1 MIIIHANLNV
11 LPEKREAFL
20 KLTEE
25 LVKASQAEEG
35 NQRYTLMQD
44 VNDPNKFTMVEEWK
58 DQAAVDFHNQTTHFQ
73 SFVAAA
79 PECLAEPLQ
88 VNVFANADQVK

>member
-11 LPEKREAFL
+11 LPEKREVFL
-20 KLTEE
+20 GLTKE

-44 VNDPNKFTMVEEWK
+44 VNDPNKFTVVEEWK
-58 DQAAVDFHNQTTHFQ
+58 DQAAVDFHNQTAHFQ
-73 SFVAAA
+73 SFVAAV

-88 VNVFANADQVK
+88 ASIFANADQVK